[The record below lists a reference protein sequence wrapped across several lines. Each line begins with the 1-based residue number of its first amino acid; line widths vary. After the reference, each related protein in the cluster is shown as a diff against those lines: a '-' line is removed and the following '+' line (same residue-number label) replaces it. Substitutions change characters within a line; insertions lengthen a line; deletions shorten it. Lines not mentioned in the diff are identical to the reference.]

1 MFDLI
6 VDVSQH
12 VVQYGTDQEVWVES
26 LDTVEEKKIGIR
38 KLNADV
44 FAGTV
49 QYSTLQC
56 STEEDKYNSRLVQYN
71 STVK

>member
-1 MFDLI
+1 MR
-6 VDVSQH
+6 QH

-44 FAGTV
+44 FSGTV
-49 QYSTLQC
+49 QYSTG
-56 STEEDKYNSRLVQYN
+56 VFQYN
-71 STVK
+71 TKKAFIKKKKNDKFLMKIKIY